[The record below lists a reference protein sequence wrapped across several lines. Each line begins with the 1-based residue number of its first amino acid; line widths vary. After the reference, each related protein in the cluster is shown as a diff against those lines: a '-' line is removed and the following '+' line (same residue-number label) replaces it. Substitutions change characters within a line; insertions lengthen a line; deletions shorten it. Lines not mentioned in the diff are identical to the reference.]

1 MFSALRHRTA
11 ALALGVCFILPVH
24 ASSPK
29 PGDFANTQAR
39 HIATFFPGRMTGT
52 PAEMLSA
59 DYIRQQFQQM
69 GYRSD
74 IRTFNSRYIYT
85 ARDNRKSW
93 HNVTGSTVI
102 AAHEGKAPQQI
113 IIMAHLD
120 TYAPLSDADADANL
134 GGLTLQGM
142 DDNAAGLGVMLELA
156 ERLKNTPTEYGIRF
170 VATSGEEEGKLG
182 AENLLK
188 RMSDT
193 EKKNTLLVIN
203 LDNLIVGDKLYFNSG
218 VKTPEA
224 VRKLTR
230 DRALAIARSHG
241 IAATTN
247 PGLNK
252 NYPKGTGCCNDA
264 EIFDKAGIAV
274 LSVEATNWNLGNKDG
289 YQQRAKT
296 AAFPAGNSWHDVRL
310 DNQQHID
317 KALPGRIERR
327 CRDVM
332 RIMLPL
338 VKELAKAGKI
348 DASAKGMFGTIADK
362 AALAENKNTEVIH
375 TVENPIHEQGG
386 LAVLHGNIGTDSA
399 IVKFSAVDPAAWKFS
414 GPAKCYDSQDDAW
427 HAILRD
433 EIVAGDVVVI
443 RYEGPKGSPGMP
455 HMETFMAAVLGKGLG
470 SRIALVSDGRFSGAT
485 GGLAIGHVSP
495 EAYEGGNLALL
506 RNGDMVHIDI
516 EARTLTVEV
525 SDEEF
530 NARKALWKP
539 VVKPATGWLRL
550 YRKECTS
557 AHRGATVYWERD

>member
-230 DRALAIARSHG
+230 DRALA
-241 IAATTN
+241 
-247 PGLNK
+247 
-252 NYPKGTGCCNDA
+252 A

-296 AAFPAGNSWHDVRL
+296 PAFPAGNSWHDVRL
-310 DNQQHID
+310 DNHQHID

-338 VKELAKAGKI
+338 VKELAKA
-348 DASAKGMFGTIADK
+348 S
-362 AALAENKNTEVIH
+362 
-375 TVENPIHEQGG
+375 
-386 LAVLHGNIGTDSA
+386 
-399 IVKFSAVDPAAWKFS
+399 
-414 GPAKCYDSQDDAW
+414 
-427 HAILRD
+427 
-433 EIVAGDVVVI
+433 
-443 RYEGPKGSPGMP
+443 
-455 HMETFMAAVLGKGLG
+455 
-470 SRIALVSDGRFSGAT
+470 
-485 GGLAIGHVSP
+485 
-495 EAYEGGNLALL
+495 
-506 RNGDMVHIDI
+506 
-516 EARTLTVEV
+516 
-525 SDEEF
+525 
-530 NARKALWKP
+530 
-539 VVKPATGWLRL
+539 
-550 YRKECTS
+550 
-557 AHRGATVYWERD
+557 

>member
-39 HIATFFPGRMTGT
+39 HIATFFPGRMAGT

-59 DYIRQQFQQM
+59 EYIRQQFQQM

-203 LDNLIVGDKLYFNSG
+203 LDNLIVGD
-218 VKTPEA
+218 
-224 VRKLTR
+224 
-230 DRALAIARSHG
+230 
-241 IAATTN
+241 
-247 PGLNK
+247 
-252 NYPKGTGCCNDA
+252 
-264 EIFDKAGIAV
+264 
-274 LSVEATNWNLGNKDG
+274 
-289 YQQRAKT
+289 
-296 AAFPAGNSWHDVRL
+296 
-310 DNQQHID
+310 
-317 KALPGRIERR
+317 
-327 CRDVM
+327 
-332 RIMLPL
+332 
-338 VKELAKAGKI
+338 
-348 DASAKGMFGTIADK
+348 
-362 AALAENKNTEVIH
+362 
-375 TVENPIHEQGG
+375 
-386 LAVLHGNIGTDSA
+386 
-399 IVKFSAVDPAAWKFS
+399 
-414 GPAKCYDSQDDAW
+414 
-427 HAILRD
+427 
-433 EIVAGDVVVI
+433 
-443 RYEGPKGSPGMP
+443 
-455 HMETFMAAVLGKGLG
+455 
-470 SRIALVSDGRFSGAT
+470 
-485 GGLAIGHVSP
+485 
-495 EAYEGGNLALL
+495 
-506 RNGDMVHIDI
+506 
-516 EARTLTVEV
+516 
-525 SDEEF
+525 
-530 NARKALWKP
+530 
-539 VVKPATGWLRL
+539 
-550 YRKECTS
+550 
-557 AHRGATVYWERD
+557 

>member
-74 IRTFNSRYIYT
+74 VRTFNSRYIYT

-156 ERLKNTPTEYGIRF
+156 EHLKNTPTEYGIRF

-218 VKTPEA
+218 VNTPEA

-264 EIFDKAGIAV
+264 EIFDKAGIAGDQTITIQYAGFYPAWWLLLRFVSENCLKLHTTFSDTQLTQRVAYHQRESQYCTTQYDDCHKGIFCQHV
-274 LSVEATNWNLGNKDG
+274 LPPCKEETN
-289 YQQRAKT
+289 
-296 AAFPAGNSWHDVRL
+296 
-310 DNQQHID
+310 I
-317 KALPGRIERR
+317 
-327 CRDVM
+327 
-332 RIMLPL
+332 
-338 VKELAKAGKI
+338 
-348 DASAKGMFGTIADK
+348 
-362 AALAENKNTEVIH
+362 
-375 TVENPIHEQGG
+375 
-386 LAVLHGNIGTDSA
+386 
-399 IVKFSAVDPAAWKFS
+399 
-414 GPAKCYDSQDDAW
+414 
-427 HAILRD
+427 
-433 EIVAGDVVVI
+433 
-443 RYEGPKGSPGMP
+443 
-455 HMETFMAAVLGKGLG
+455 
-470 SRIALVSDGRFSGAT
+470 RIA
-485 GGLAIGHVSP
+485 
-495 EAYEGGNLALL
+495 
-506 RNGDMVHIDI
+506 
-516 EARTLTVEV
+516 
-525 SDEEF
+525 
-530 NARKALWKP
+530 
-539 VVKPATGWLRL
+539 
-550 YRKECTS
+550 
-557 AHRGATVYWERD
+557 

>member
-102 AAHEGKAPQQI
+102 AAHEGKAP
-113 IIMAHLD
+113 
-120 TYAPLSDADADANL
+120 
-134 GGLTLQGM
+134 
-142 DDNAAGLGVMLELA
+142 
-156 ERLKNTPTEYGIRF
+156 R
-170 VATSGEEEGKLG
+170 
-182 AENLLK
+182 
-188 RMSDT
+188 DT

-218 VKTPEA
+218 VKTPEV

-264 EIFDKAGIAV
+264 EVFDKAGIAV

-338 VKELAKAGKI
+338 VKELAKA
-348 DASAKGMFGTIADK
+348 S
-362 AALAENKNTEVIH
+362 
-375 TVENPIHEQGG
+375 
-386 LAVLHGNIGTDSA
+386 
-399 IVKFSAVDPAAWKFS
+399 
-414 GPAKCYDSQDDAW
+414 
-427 HAILRD
+427 
-433 EIVAGDVVVI
+433 
-443 RYEGPKGSPGMP
+443 
-455 HMETFMAAVLGKGLG
+455 
-470 SRIALVSDGRFSGAT
+470 
-485 GGLAIGHVSP
+485 
-495 EAYEGGNLALL
+495 
-506 RNGDMVHIDI
+506 
-516 EARTLTVEV
+516 
-525 SDEEF
+525 
-530 NARKALWKP
+530 
-539 VVKPATGWLRL
+539 
-550 YRKECTS
+550 
-557 AHRGATVYWERD
+557 

>member
-24 ASSPK
+24 ASSSK

-120 TYAPLSDADADANL
+120 TYAPLSDADA
-134 GGLTLQGM
+134 
-142 DDNAAGLGVMLELA
+142 
-156 ERLKNTPTEYGIRF
+156 
-170 VATSGEEEGKLG
+170 
-182 AENLLK
+182 
-188 RMSDT
+188 
-193 EKKNTLLVIN
+193 VIN

-264 EIFDKAGIAV
+264 EVFDKAGIAV

-338 VKELAKAGKI
+338 VKELAKA
-348 DASAKGMFGTIADK
+348 S
-362 AALAENKNTEVIH
+362 
-375 TVENPIHEQGG
+375 
-386 LAVLHGNIGTDSA
+386 
-399 IVKFSAVDPAAWKFS
+399 
-414 GPAKCYDSQDDAW
+414 
-427 HAILRD
+427 
-433 EIVAGDVVVI
+433 
-443 RYEGPKGSPGMP
+443 
-455 HMETFMAAVLGKGLG
+455 
-470 SRIALVSDGRFSGAT
+470 
-485 GGLAIGHVSP
+485 
-495 EAYEGGNLALL
+495 
-506 RNGDMVHIDI
+506 
-516 EARTLTVEV
+516 
-525 SDEEF
+525 
-530 NARKALWKP
+530 
-539 VVKPATGWLRL
+539 
-550 YRKECTS
+550 
-557 AHRGATVYWERD
+557 